1 MARVL
6 IVEDAW
12 LRGIEIAALLASSGH
27 TICETAS
34 CAAALD
40 AARTERPDV
49 VVMDARLPDGRDGI
63 DSAAQ
68 IQAACSCALVF
79 VTPWRDAA
87 ATARM
92 RRLQPA
98 AIVGRPAN
106 GDMILG
112 AVDRMAREV

>member
-6 IVEDAW
+6 IVDDAW
-12 LRGIEIAALLASSGH
+12 LRAIDAETLLSSCGH
-27 TICETAS
+27 TICGTAGDGR
-34 CAAALD
+34 ALEL
-40 AARTERPDV
+40 ARAERPDIV
-49 VVMDARLPDGRDGI
+49 VLDAQLADGRDGVA
-63 DSAAQ
+63 SAAE

-79 VTPWRDAA
+79 VTACRDAA
-87 ATARM
+87 MTLRM

-98 AIVGRPAN
+98 AIVGKPAN